1 MCKIKTIVTF
11 KISISSEQ
19 NSIPPV
25 TENESEL
32 GGKINDWFSL
42 E

>member
-11 KISISSEQ
+11 KIS
-19 NSIPPV
+19 SIPPV